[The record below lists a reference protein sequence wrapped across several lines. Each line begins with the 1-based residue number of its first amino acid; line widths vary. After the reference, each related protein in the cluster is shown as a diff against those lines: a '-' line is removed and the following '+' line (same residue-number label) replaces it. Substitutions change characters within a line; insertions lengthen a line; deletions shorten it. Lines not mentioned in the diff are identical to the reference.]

1 MPPTRS
7 ARLSVIG
14 ASLSCWLISMALP
27 AMQFHEN
34 PGLPSAQTISHSGFE
49 MAFASIFGLLYF
61 NFVLFANP
69 LLLFGWIFL
78 AQQRYRRAAFWLVPA
93 ALLALETFQL
103 RGQKFYEDEGG
114 SNISYMTHPQ
124 IGWYLW
130 IASIVL
136 PMAAALRWR
145 RFQQSPPTL
154 KEPTQ

>member
-7 ARLSVIG
+7 ARLAVIG
-14 ASLSCWLISMALP
+14 ASISCWLISMALP

-49 MAFASIFGLLYF
+49 MAFACIFGLLYF

-114 SNISYMTHPQ
+114 ANISYMTH
-124 IGWYLW
+124 
-130 IASIVL
+130 L
-136 PMAAALRWR
+136 PRNHR
-145 RFQQSPPTL
+145 RRDHRLVGQELAHSPRL
-154 KEPTQ
+154 LLSARSFRR